1 LIFQPFFTTKD
12 VGKGTGL
19 GLNISRR
26 IAIEHGGSL
35 KFENSDGE
43 LEYTLYTSED
53 GGTLDEF
60 SFNTFADLAD
70 EYRIHERICE
80 ILEIE

>member
-1 LIFQPFFTTKD
+1 VKIEVINKGVISKDSEEKIFQPFFTTKD

-43 LEYTLYTSED
+43 VKFTLSIPVNEV
-53 GGTLDEF
+53 
-60 SFNTFADLAD
+60 SS
-70 EYRIHERICE
+70 
-80 ILEIE
+80 